1 MKPAVLR
8 PQPLS
13 NGTRMRDLHCLCL
26 VLSFLWEQVAK
37 AYKYMSGVF
46 LVSHSSDQQATDS
59 SRPPSKMDVNRLQE
73 QYHYLKE
80 KQKLHTHVVVFKTG
94 GNGSIPK
101 ESMISAVLINKTMRK
116 ALKGREIK
124 VDLPWQGNGQ
134 DSSPWRIHLGIH
146 RLARHQGQPCDGV
159 QNRIEH
165 SMWSCE
171 ESLDSTEPAIAF
183 AIKEENSRPP
193 EEMVSSNSTRT
204 SVTSIW
210 AYSSL
215 NISASKPTSTKLS
228 YYPFPQKKNPK
239 ISEAAR
245 KLGLYVSQ

>member
-1 MKPAVLR
+1 
-8 PQPLS
+8 
-13 NGTRMRDLHCLCL
+13 MRDLHCLCL
-26 VLSFLWEQVAK
+26 VLSFLWEQLVK
-37 AYKYMSGVF
+37 AYKYMSGIF
-46 LVSHSSDQQATDS
+46 LVSHSSNQQATDS

-80 KQKLHTHVVVFKTG
+80 KQKLHTHVIVFKTG
-94 GNGSIPK
+94 MDSFLACSQRHHC
-101 ESMISAVLINKTMRK
+101 ESCGILKMPAILTITSNSMRK

-124 VDLPWQGNGQ
+124 VDIPCHTNGQ

-146 RLARHQGQPCDGV
+146 RLGHHQGQPCDNV
-159 QNRIEH
+159 QNRTEH

-183 AIKEENSRPP
+183 SIEEENSRPP
-193 EEMVSSNSTRT
+193 EETVSSDSTRT

-210 AYSSL
+210 DYSSL
-215 NISASKPTSTKLS
+215 NISASKPVPSKLS
-228 YYPFPQKKNPK
+228 YYPFPQKKIPK

-245 KLGLYVSQ
+245 KLGLYISR